1 MKAHECLLKSNE
13 LLDALRTLRTSRSE
27 SDSSYCLKEKCEGE
41 EQCFVELALQSPEL
55 VLTLNLRVPETDK
68 DLEGVIFVIL
78 H

>member
-1 MKAHECLLKSNE
+1 MKAHECLLKSNG
-13 LLDALRTLRTSRSE
+13 LLDDLRTLRTGG
-27 SDSSYCLKEKCEGE
+27 DSYCLKEKCEGD